1 MHQLLGNGISM
12 VDLPNNNN
20 LELYINKW
28 KTTIRLVIFHFLMT
42 DKKKWRIFGREWF
55 CQCCG
60 LRQIIALHSTHHKI
74 VHRGILSSV
83 LFLSPIS
90 YTRSLAPVDFSG
102 MVFTCAHFQKRSPN
116 IQFIQFSLHYWRN
129 SFTHAFFGY

>member
-42 DKKKWRIFGREWF
+42 DKKKVKNFWTGMVLSVLWF
-55 CQCCG
+55 
-60 LRQIIALHSTHHKI
+60 AANNSTAQYI
-74 VHRGILSSV
+74 PQNSSVHRGILSH
-83 LFLSPIS
+83 IS
-90 YTRSLAPVDFSG
+90 YMNFQLFNRFGLSG
-102 MVFTCAHFQKRSPN
+102 QSGKIYEYLFGLLLFKICFFYILHNLVPALKRKGRE
-116 IQFIQFSLHYWRN
+116 I
-129 SFTHAFFGY
+129 